1 METERLIIRSFH
13 ESEAIDLF
21 EYLSDAQ
28 VVLFEP
34 YEVMNRE
41 DYERSD
47 PSKSRRKLLR
57 RLSKGDGEVNWKSLF
72 SSE

>member
-28 VVLFEP
+28 VVLF
-34 YEVMNRE
+34 
-41 DYERSD
+41 
-47 PSKSRRKLLR
+47 
-57 RLSKGDGEVNWKSLF
+57 
-72 SSE
+72 